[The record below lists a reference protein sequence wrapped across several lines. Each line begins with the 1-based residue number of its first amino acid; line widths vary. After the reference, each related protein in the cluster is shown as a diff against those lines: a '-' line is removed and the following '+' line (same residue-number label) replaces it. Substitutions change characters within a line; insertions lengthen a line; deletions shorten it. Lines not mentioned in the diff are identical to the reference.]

1 MPTILLVDDEPEIL
15 AALSIVLEWRG
26 YQVHRSG
33 DAKAALEQAGKG
45 LPDLIVT
52 DRNMP
57 VMDGVQFCR
66 QLKLYPALAATPV
79 IMVSA
84 HAPTHQE
91 PALWSVLFFK
101 PIDLG
106 EFESTVGL
114 LVLSRPMEETFQNPG
129 ILSVLRIDTKITML
143 RSGNGLALS

>member
-66 QLKLYPALAATPV
+66 QLKLYPALAAIPV

-84 HAPTHQE
+84 HAPTQQE
-91 PALWSVLFFK
+91 PAVWNVFFFK
-101 PIDLG
+101 PIDLDD
-106 EFESTVGL
+106 FESTVGL
-114 LVLSRPMEETFQNPG
+114 LVLSRPSREA
-129 ILSVLRIDTKITML
+129 LRPVCSDRAMSRWQPVSSAVIP
-143 RSGNGLALS
+143 